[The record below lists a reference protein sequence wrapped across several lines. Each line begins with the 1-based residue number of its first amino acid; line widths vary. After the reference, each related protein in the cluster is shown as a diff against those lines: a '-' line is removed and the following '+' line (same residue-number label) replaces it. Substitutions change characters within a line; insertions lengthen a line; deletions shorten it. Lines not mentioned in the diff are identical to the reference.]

1 MKAIEF
7 IFEDEGTVSGDI
19 APVAFSFHNIQRRA
33 GLDKYPNTVKKVK
46 GNARRRFKNSISN

>member
-7 IFEDEGTVSGDI
+7 IYEDDGTASGDI
-19 APVAFSFHNIQRRA
+19 AVVPFSFHNMQRRA
-33 GLDKYPNTVKKVK
+33 GLDKYPNNVKKVK

>member
-7 IFEDEGTVSGDI
+7 IFEDEGTASGDI
-19 APVAFSFHNIQRRA
+19 AVMPFSFHNMQRRV
-33 GLDKYPNTVKKVK
+33 GLDKYPNKRKKVK

>member
-7 IFEDEGTVSGDI
+7 INENEATTSGSI
-19 APVAFSFHNIQRRA
+19 AVVPFAFSDIQRRN
-33 GLDKYPNTVKKVK
+33 DKYPNNVKKVK